1 LSSLFQPA
9 AFLIVIGGTL
19 GAVLLQSGMKNFL
32 RGLGM
37 ATRAFFPPVDV
48 SRARVND
55 IALWSST
62 ARREGL
68 LSLDRYTNEID
79 DPFVQKGLRMVV
91 DGIEPDKLRE
101 ILDREISSYEMEQ
114 RQAARIWDAAGGY
127 APTVGILGAV
137 LGLIQVMENLA
148 DPSRLGAGIA
158 VAFVATVYGVGF
170 ANLVFLPIGA
180 RLKAMISRD
189 VLQRD
194 MLADAFVSIANGDS
208 PRVMSERMAVYL
220 RA

>member
-1 LSSLFQPA
+1 
-9 AFLIVIGGTL
+9 
-19 GAVLLQSGMKNFL
+19 
-32 RGLGM
+32 
-37 ATRAFFPPVDV
+37 
-48 SRARVND
+48 
-55 IALWSST
+55 
-62 ARREGL
+62 L